1 MALSG
6 SPVSAGA
13 DVAAYK
19 WLRDECERML
29 TSLPTSIEED
39 EATIAA
45 ATEGNRAQSG
55 DRAQQMVTA
64 NSSSSNRLSSRSSAC
79 ASVDSCDCSV
89 GGSCCGECK
98 QSYDPQHPRLP
109 CPSTARA
116 THVQAGAPLC
126 GAAVALDE
134 KALLALRF
142 RLGHKQ
148 LLAAAI
154 VQAER
159 NMATAAAEGAA
170 VVAGQR

>member
-29 TSLPTSIEED
+29 TSLPTSMEED

-45 ATEGNRAQSG
+45 ATEGNREQSG
-55 DRAQQMVTA
+55 GRAQQMVTA
-64 NSSSSNRLSSRSSAC
+64 TASSSSAC

-109 CPSTARA
+109 GPSTARA
-116 THVQAGAPLC
+116 THVQAGGPLR
-126 GAAVALDE
+126 GAALALDE
-134 KALLALRF
+134 RALLALRF

-148 LLAAAI
+148 LLAAAV